1 ALRAHVQARVLGPAA
16 MSFWACARL
25 EPRREALAAHCL
37 ALAGFSVY
45 TPRLREQRV
54 LRGRHVEVNPPLF
67 PGYCFVAIV
76 LQWHA
81 ARWCPGVIR
90 LVMDG
95 AQPARVLDAVIDE
108 IRARERGGLIEL
120 PKPPLARPGDAV
132 RILRGPFAGR
142 LAIYAGMKPRQ
153 RVEVLL
159 SLLGSSQRV
168 MLAADAVE
176 AV

>member
-1 ALRAHVQARVLGPAA
+1 
-16 MSFWACARL
+16 MFWACARL

-45 TPRLREQRV
+45 TPRLREHRV
-54 LRGRHVEVNPPLF
+54 LRGRRVEVNPPLF

-95 AQPARVLDAVIDE
+95 AQPARVPDAVIAE

-120 PKPPLARPGDAV
+120 PKPPLAPLGGRV
-132 RILRGPFAGR
+132 RVTRGPFAGHIG
-142 LAIYAGMKPRQ
+142 LYAGMKPRA

-159 SLLGSSQRV
+159 ALLGDSRRV
-168 MLAADAVE
+168 TLAADAVE